1 MTNEW
6 EEFKAYTGQP
16 QYTAVSKSNKTF
28 MGRFTLDMIRE
39 FIGFTRIFT
48 ILARGYLFQDS
59 DGNLLSVNPYD
70 RIAYARRALL
80 AWSSVP
86 DRSNNPKVQ
95 VDFSEYSAEFPDLV
109 DENGRGWYY
118 RHIKAVLKF
127 IKKNPDLVNKTFA
140 DAIPGISAGFTSKW
154 KTKVRQFQV
163 PIFSLNTKGAWTI
176 RFDDIIAD
184 ALEAGPLR
192 MEEYPLPDGLLEK
205 IGRINWEPSKEY
217 VAVDLVRYYYA
228 NRKEETDWVVLPVA
242 NFCAYYGTMTFEKT
256 YLPALPKDIFIR
268 DRRDGVSIFKVK
280 L

>member
-1 MTNEW
+1 IGIYAGDQFVEI
-6 EEFKAYTGQP
+6 FD
-16 QYTAVSKSNKTF
+16 SL
-28 MGRFTLDMIRE
+28 FTVFDELLELPVFHLIKDMIRE

-86 DRSNNPKVQ
+86 DRSKNPKVQ

-140 DAIPGISAGFTSKW
+140 DARPGISAGFTSKW